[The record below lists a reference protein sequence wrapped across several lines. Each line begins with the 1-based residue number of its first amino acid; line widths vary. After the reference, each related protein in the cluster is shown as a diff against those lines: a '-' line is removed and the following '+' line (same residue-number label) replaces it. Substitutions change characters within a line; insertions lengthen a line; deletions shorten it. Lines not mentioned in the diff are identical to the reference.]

1 MPSTAQPPLAHRTYA
16 SFTVPFK
23 NQSNNTGPSTSA
35 SQPTYLGE
43 SRTHASFD
51 FSLSKAKLSC
61 AQGKCAGMATC
72 CNCSSQSEHATVGD
86 GVIFLLYKRGQRLI
100 SRLSRTFTE
109 EIKILRT
116 WLGEVPA
123 LPQLALSAWVR
134 LNKVKFCR
142 IFLRFANMQS
152 KGDGV
157 RNGSW
162 NLYSIA
168 VSNKIERKLEG
179 A

>member
-1 MPSTAQPPLAHRTYA
+1 
-16 SFTVPFK
+16 
-23 NQSNNTGPSTSA
+23 
-35 SQPTYLGE
+35 
-43 SRTHASFD
+43 
-51 FSLSKAKLSC
+51 
-61 AQGKCAGMATC
+61 MATC

-123 LPQLALSAWVR
+123 LPQLALSAWVL

-142 IFLRFANMQS
+142 ISLRFAHMQS
-152 KGDGV
+152 AWGGVTAKGEGV

-179 A
+179 P

>member
-16 SFTVPFK
+16 SFTVLFK

-35 SQPTYLGE
+35 NLHTWVNQGHMPRLV
-43 SRTHASFD
+43 
-51 FSLSKAKLSC
+51 SLSKLSC
-61 AQGKCAGMATC
+61 AQGKCARMATC

-86 GVIFLLYKRGQRLI
+86 GVIFLLYKREQRLI

-123 LPQLALSAWVR
+123 LPQLQGYSSQVSIVALSAWVGP
-134 LNKVKFCR
+134 
-142 IFLRFANMQS
+142 AEQS
-152 KGDGV
+152 EV
-157 RNGSW
+157 M
-162 NLYSIA
+162 
-168 VSNKIERKLEG
+168 
-179 A
+179 